1 MVEDLLGFG
10 TLLRSMES
18 IYLRDEISIKPRGVY
33 RKNGVYSGNL
43 HGRRKI
49 HVEAKQKSVYSPRLH
64 MAIGPLHILQ
74 LQFSSFQ

>member
-1 MVEDLLGFG
+1 MKYQSSLEAL
-10 TLLRSMES
+10 TA
-18 IYLRDEISIKPRGVY
+18 
-33 RKNGVYSGNL
+33 KNGVYSGNL

-64 MAIGPLHILQ
+64 MAIGPPHTLQ